1 MRLSRI
7 LIVVGWLTLLL
18 GCGAMVRDADSLNS
32 ANAKGGMVKQK
43 DVVYIQRKGVD
54 KKRTSLDIY
63 HHEDT
68 NQLRPI
74 IVYIH
79 GGGWGIGDKSNAM
92 RFKPGWAIRNGW
104 ILVSINYRLSPDVMH
119 PEHARDAAAAVAW
132 VFEHAEEFGGDA
144 KQIAVMGHSAGAHL
158 AAIVACDET
167 LLGEYGMTTDQVAAV
182 VLLDGAGYN
191 LPDRMGSLPARGGAT
206 RMFKAAFGDDPELWI
221 AASPTLQA
229 LPGDQLAPLF
239 AIHADGRKI
248 AQSQTV
254 GLVKAWA
261 ATGARAEIH
270 HAPNKTHSTLNRRFG
285 IRTDKETMRVEVFL
299 ESVFD

>member
-1 MRLSRI
+1 MRWNTALM
-7 LIVVGWLTLLL
+7 IVGLVAAVLVCVGM
-18 GCGAMVRDADSLNS
+18 APKKAVDE
-32 ANAKGGMVKQK
+32 VVVQK
-43 DVVYIQRKGVD
+43 DVVYIEREGVD
-54 KKRTSLDIY
+54 EERTSLDVY
-63 HHEDT
+63 HHEEIDT
-68 NQLRPI
+68 LRPI

-79 GGGWGIGDKSNAM
+79 GGGWGIGDKGNAM

-104 ILVSINYRLSPDVMH
+104 VLVSINYRLSPDVMH
-119 PEHARDAAAAVAW
+119 PEHARDVAAAIAW

-158 AAIVACDET
+158 AAIVSCDET
-167 LLGEYGMTTDQVAAV
+167 LLGEYEMTTDQLAAV

-191 LPDRMGSLPARGGAT
+191 LPERMESLPARGGAAK
-206 RMFKAAFGDDPELWI
+206 MFKAAFGDDPEAWV

-239 AIHADGRKI
+239 AIYADDREIGK
-248 AQSQTV
+248 SQTT

-270 HAPNKTHSTLNRRFG
+270 HAPDKTHSSLNRRFG
-285 IRTDKETMRVEVFL
+285 VRTDAETKRVDAFL
-299 ESVFD
+299 DSIFD